1 MTVTRIGRVYNY
13 SSEPV
18 ELQDGTTHGVAVI
31 GGGLVQELNWAIPT
45 AQTEREYRNGQ
56 HLVLHG
62 DVVRGTERI
71 HSHYQLWQA
80 HNHSRT
86 AAWDG
91 EYIRLSRD
99 GWLVA
104 SRANRFPGVS
114 EVRWDGAQ
122 LALIV
127 ESDGSVQLAV
137 PVDAAARRYDTAQPM
152 VPHKTMERLAEGNR
166 RWVDNTQLHPRVSS
180 VRRSAQA
187 AHQDPFATIFT
198 CSDSRVSPEF
208 VFDRGVGDLFVAR
221 TAGHVIDNAALGSI
235 EYGVEHLH
243 ISSLLVVGHEG
254 CGAVKSTVEHV
265 QNGDHPCHREENGQ
279 ICCLIEAI
287 KPAVF
292 EALATHPP
300 DDDALLSASIKF
312 HVHNTVADLR
322 NRPPFLDS
330 ADVSITG
337 AVYHTQSGTIEL
349 LG

>member
-1 MTVTRIGRVYNY
+1 MTVTRIGKVYNY

-18 ELQDGTTHGVAVI
+18 ELQDGTTHDVAVL
-31 GGGLVQELNWAIPT
+31 GGGLVEELNWVIPT
-45 AQTEREYRNGQ
+45 AQTDSEYRNGQ
-56 HLVLHG
+56 HLVLHA
-62 DVVRGTERI
+62 DVVGGAERI
-71 HSHYQLWQA
+71 HFDYQLWQA
-80 HNHSRT
+80 GNDSRS
-86 AAWDG
+86 AVWDG
-91 EYIRLSRD
+91 EYIRLSQD
-99 GWLVA
+99 GWHVA

-127 ESDGSVQLAV
+127 EADGSVQLAA
-137 PVDAAARRYDTAQPM
+137 PEDAAARRYDTAQPM
-152 VPHKTMERLAEGNR
+152 VPHKTTERLAEGNR

-243 ISSLLVVGHEG
+243 ISSLLVLGHEG
-254 CGAVKSTVEHV
+254 CGAVRSTVEHV
-265 QNGDHPCHREENGQ
+265 QDGDHPCHPEENGQ
-279 ICCLIEAI
+279 ICYLIEAI

-300 DDDALLSASIKF
+300 DDEALLSQSIKF
-312 HVHNTVADLR
+312 HVRNTVADLR
-322 NRPPFLDS
+322 SRAPFLNS
-330 ADVSITG
+330 ADVSVTG
-337 AVYHTQSGTIEL
+337 AVYDTRSGTIEL